1 MPNRPMTTG
10 TRPMPSISSS
20 RPKVRRGCA
29 VMLSSPTT
37 PSTMPMQ
44 AISNAF
50 AIEPCVRKVR
60 TTRPST
66 IRLKYSAGPKAIA
79 TLASLGA
86 TSISAISAKVP
97 AKNEPNA
104 EMPSA
109 GPARPCLA
117 IWWPSI
123 QVTTEAASPG
133 MLTRIEVV
141 EPPYIEP

>member
-1 MPNRPMTTG
+1 
-10 TRPMPSISSS
+10 
-20 RPKVRRGCA
+20 
-29 VMLSSPTT
+29 
-37 PSTMPMQ
+37 MQ
-44 AISNAF
+44 AISSAF

-60 TTRPST
+60 TTRPRT
-66 IRLKYSAGPKAIA
+66 IRLKYSAGPNAIA
-79 TLASLGA
+79 TLASGGA

-97 AKNEPNA
+97 AMKEPNA

-133 MLTRIEVV
+133 ILTRIEVV